1 MQDERRGTRPG
12 VEIRHSPSCIR
23 PTFFD
28 SLLVLTRLAVF
39 VCTFG
44 YIGYF
49 PVAPGTVG
57 SVAGLVV
64 FALLRWLHAP
74 AALDATL
81 ILVFFA
87 AGVWSGT
94 HAERYFGT
102 TDPGP
107 GVIDEVVGMLITL
120 FLLPGTSPVVLA
132 GFFIFRVLDVI
143 KPYPAGRFESFH
155 GGMGMMADDVMSAIY
170 ANALLRLAVW
180 IAPGWLL

>member
-1 MQDERRGTRPG
+1 
-12 VEIRHSPSCIR
+12 
-23 PTFFD
+23 
-28 SLLVLTRLAVF
+28 VLTRLAVL

-44 YIGYF
+44 YVGYF

-57 SVAGLVV
+57 SLAGLVV

-74 AALDATL
+74 AAADAAL
-81 ILVFFA
+81 ILLLFVG
-87 AGVWSGT
+87 GVWSGT

-120 FLLPGTSPVVLA
+120 FLLPVTWAVVIA
-132 GFFIFRVLDVI
+132 GFFIFRILDVI
-143 KPYPAGRFESFH
+143 KPYPARRFESFH
-155 GGMGMMADDVMSAIY
+155 GGLGMMADDVMSAIY
-170 ANALLRLAVW
+170 ANLLLWLAVW

>member
-1 MQDERRGTRPG
+1 M
-12 VEIRHSPSCIR
+12 
-23 PTFFD
+23 
-28 SLLVLTRLAVF
+28 LTRLAVL

-44 YIGYF
+44 YVGYF

-57 SVAGLVV
+57 SLAGLVV

-74 AALDATL
+74 AAADAAL
-81 ILVFFA
+81 ILLLFL

-120 FLLPGTSPVVLA
+120 FLLPVTWAVVIA
-132 GFFIFRVLDVI
+132 AFFIFRILDVI
-143 KPYPAGRFESFH
+143 KPYPARRFESFH

-170 ANALLRLAVW
+170 ANLLLWLAVW